1 MQIMNIKV
9 PMVGHVFVFINMEM
23 FGKVSWNDRIIVD
36 KAPPRQ
42 NIIDKNNQKYAAN
55 FHLQFLLLAT

>member
-1 MQIMNIKV
+1 
-9 PMVGHVFVFINMEM
+9 MVGHAFVFINMEM